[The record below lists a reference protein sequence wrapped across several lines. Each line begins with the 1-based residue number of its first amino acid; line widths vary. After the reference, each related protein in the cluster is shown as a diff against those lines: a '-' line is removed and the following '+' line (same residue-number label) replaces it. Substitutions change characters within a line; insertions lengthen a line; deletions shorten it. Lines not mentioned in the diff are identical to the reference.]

1 MNKFIWVR
9 DREKREHYLNVEHIV
24 RVTKVPPKSPYSE
37 YSYIV
42 VNDGCDKQQTLELSN
57 DEHDTFQDVIE
68 KIIRAQNG

>member
-9 DREKREHYLNVEHIV
+9 DREKRKHYLNVEHII

-42 VNDGCDKQQTLELSN
+42 VNEGLDVQKTLDLSK
-57 DEHDTFQDVIE
+57 DEYDTFEDVIE
-68 KIIRAQNG
+68 KIRQTQNG